1 MYLKLSNGG
10 GDEELLLK
18 AAEPETLRI
27 APANWSRDGRFLLFS
42 SDSSGTTMW
51 TGWLLPLDS
60 QRHAAGKP
68 FVFHRG
74 AMGPRFSP
82 DMRWV
87 SYSWQESGTFEVYV
101 QPFDP
106 NSPTG
111 SPPGGGKWLVSK
123 GGGVSPRW
131 NGNGKEL
138 FFAAP
143 DGTIMSVDV
152 SANQVFHPGI
162 PKPLF
167 KPKAQRLSDRMIW
180 DVSPDG
186 KKFLLPIPVAANKM
200 PPHR

>member
-1 MYLKLSNGG
+1 M
-10 GDEELLLK
+10 
-18 AAEPETLRI
+18 
-27 APANWSRDGRFLLFS
+27 APTSWSRDGRFLLFT
-42 SDSSGTTMW
+42 SDSSSSTTS
-51 TGWLLPLDS
+51 GWLLPFDS
-60 QRHAAGKP
+60 RRHTAGKP

-87 SYSWQESGTFEVYV
+87 SYTSNESGTYETYV
-101 QPFDP
+101 RPFDP

-123 GGGVSPRW
+123 GGGVSARW

-138 FFAAP
+138 FYAAP
-143 DGTIMSVDV
+143 DGTIMSVDI
-152 SANQVFHPGI
+152 SANPAFHPGI

-167 KPKAQRLSDRMIW
+167 KTKAQPLVDRMIW

-186 KKFLLPIPVAANKM
+186 KKFLLPIPVATTASSFTVVLNWQAGLKK
-200 PPHR
+200 